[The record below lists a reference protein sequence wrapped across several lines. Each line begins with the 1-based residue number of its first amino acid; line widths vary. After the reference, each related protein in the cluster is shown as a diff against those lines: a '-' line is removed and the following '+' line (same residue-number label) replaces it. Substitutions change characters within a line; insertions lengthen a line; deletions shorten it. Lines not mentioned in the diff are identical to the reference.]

1 MPRGNPVRERA
12 LGRFMG
18 LLVGLVLLPLV
29 MRPIIAADIC
39 VFAIAA
45 MALNLIFG
53 YTGMLSF
60 GQATFFGMGAYVGG
74 LLMIHATAN
83 LYLALAVGTF
93 AGAITAAVIG
103 YLCIQR
109 VGIYFIMLT
118 FAFNQL
124 FYFLAYKWTTLTG
137 GDDGLPGVPRPP
149 LTLGALQLSLN
160 TSLKYYIFV
169 AVVSL
174 LLFYVMQRIVE
185 SPLGMICQSI
195 RENPER
201 AAAVGYNV
209 RRYRWLVFTI
219 AGAFSG
225 FAGVLYAM
233 MYGIVPTEA
242 IYWVTSGDIVFMV
255 LIGGIGNL
263 YGPLLGAVVLRW
275 LSETLSVVWQR
286 WPLLSGTFL
295 IIVVL
300 FLRGGCVEALARL
313 RQWLGTLELR
323 RKEADDGVT
332 PDGEVDEELW
342 RLDRRGQR

>member
-1 MPRGNPVRERA
+1 MNLNTRA
-12 LGRFMG
+12 GTRLFPQMT
-18 LLVGLVLLPLV
+18 GLVIALVVLPIV

-60 GQATFFGMGAYVGG
+60 GQATFFGVGAYVGG
-74 LLMIHATAN
+74 LLLIHVTQN
-83 LYLALAVGTF
+83 LYLALLIGTC
-93 AGAITAAVIG
+93 AGALTAAVVG

-124 FYFLAYKWTTLTG
+124 FYFIAFKWTTLTG

-149 LTLGALQLSLN
+149 VALASLEFTLD
-160 TSLKYYIFV
+160 TSMKYYTFV
-169 AVVSL
+169 AIAFF
-174 LLFYVMQRIVE
+174 LLFYVMKRIVE

-195 RENPER
+195 RENPDR

-209 RRYRWLVFTI
+209 QLYRWVVFTI
-219 AGAFSG
+219 AGAFTG

-233 MYGIVPTEA
+233 MYGIVPVEA
-242 IYWVTSGDIVFMV
+242 IFWITSGDIVFMV

-263 YGPLLGAVVLRW
+263 YGPLVGAMVLRW
-275 LSETLSVVWQR
+275 LSETLSVMWNR
-286 WPLLSGTFL
+286 WPLLSGLFF

-300 FLRGGCVEALARL
+300 FLRGGCVEILERL
-313 RQWLGTLELR
+313 REAWGKLELR
-323 RKEADDGVT
+323 RKEASYGIAA
-332 PDGEVDEELW
+332 
-342 RLDRRGQR
+342 DREAD

>member
-1 MPRGNPVRERA
+1 MNLNTRA
-12 LGRFMG
+12 GTRLFPQMT
-18 LLVGLVLLPLV
+18 GLVIALVVLPIV

-60 GQATFFGMGAYVGG
+60 GQATFFGVGAYVGG
-74 LLMIHATAN
+74 LLLIHVTQN
-83 LYLALAVGTF
+83 LYLALLIGTC
-93 AGAITAAVIG
+93 AGALTAAVVG

-124 FYFLAYKWTTLTG
+124 FYFIAFKWTTLTG

-149 LTLGALQLSLN
+149 VALASLEFTLD
-160 TSLKYYIFV
+160 TSMKYYTFV
-169 AVVSL
+169 AIAFF
-174 LLFYVMQRIVE
+174 LLFYVMKRIVE

-195 RENPER
+195 RENPDR

-209 RRYRWLVFTI
+209 QLYRWVVFTI
-219 AGAFSG
+219 AGAFTG

-233 MYGIVPTEA
+233 MYGIVPVEA
-242 IYWVTSGDIVFMV
+242 IFWITSGDIVFMV

-263 YGPLLGAVVLRW
+263 YGPLVGAMVLRW
-275 LSETLSVVWQR
+275 LSETFSVMWNR
-286 WPLLSGTFL
+286 WPLLSGLFF

-300 FLRGGCVEALARL
+300 FLRGGCVEILERL
-313 RQWLGTLELR
+313 REAWGKLELR
-323 RKEADDGVT
+323 RKEASYGIAA
-332 PDGEVDEELW
+332 
-342 RLDRRGQR
+342 DREAD

>member
-1 MPRGNPVRERA
+1 MNLNTHAGTRLFPQ
-12 LGRFMG
+12 MT
-18 LLVGLVLLPLV
+18 GLVIALVVLPVV

-60 GQATFFGMGAYVGG
+60 GQATFFGVGAYVGG
-74 LLMIHATAN
+74 LLLIHVTQN
-83 LYLALAVGTF
+83 LYLALLIGIC
-93 AGAITAAVIG
+93 AGALTAAVVG

-124 FYFLAYKWTTLTG
+124 FYFIAFKWTTLTG

-149 LTLGALQLSLN
+149 VALASLEFTLDS
-160 TSLKYYIFV
+160 SLKYYTFV
-169 AVVSL
+169 AIAFF
-174 LLFYVMQRIVE
+174 LLFYVMKRIVE

-195 RENPER
+195 RENPDR

-209 RRYRWLVFTI
+209 QLYRWVVFTI
-219 AGAFSG
+219 AGAFTG

-233 MYGIVPTEA
+233 MYGIVPVEA
-242 IYWVTSGDIVFMV
+242 IFWITSGDIVFMV

-263 YGPLLGAVVLRW
+263 YGPLVGAMVLRW
-275 LSETLSVVWQR
+275 LSETLSVMWNR
-286 WPLLSGTFL
+286 WPLLSGLFF

-300 FLRGGCVEALARL
+300 FLRGGCVEILERL
-313 RQWLGTLELR
+313 REAWGKLELR
-323 RKEADDGVT
+323 RKEASYGIAA
-332 PDGEVDEELW
+332 
-342 RLDRRGQR
+342 DREAD

>member
-1 MPRGNPVRERA
+1 MNLNTRA
-12 LGRFMG
+12 GTRLFPQMT
-18 LLVGLVLLPLV
+18 GLVIALVVLPVV

-60 GQATFFGMGAYVGG
+60 GQATFFGVGAYVGG
-74 LLMIHATAN
+74 LLLIHVTQN
-83 LYLALAVGTF
+83 LYLALLIGTC
-93 AGAITAAVIG
+93 AGALTAAVVG

-124 FYFLAYKWTTLTG
+124 FYFIAFKWTTLTG

-149 LTLGALQLSLN
+149 VALASLEFTLDS
-160 TSLKYYIFV
+160 SLKYYTFV
-169 AVVSL
+169 AIAFF
-174 LLFYVMQRIVE
+174 LLFYVMKRIVE

-195 RENPER
+195 RENPDR

-209 RRYRWLVFTI
+209 QLYRWVVFTI
-219 AGAFSG
+219 AGAFTG

-233 MYGIVPTEA
+233 MYGIVPVEA
-242 IYWVTSGDIVFMV
+242 IFWITSGDIVFMV

-263 YGPLLGAVVLRW
+263 YGPLVGAMVLRW
-275 LSETLSVVWQR
+275 LSETLSVMWNR
-286 WPLLSGTFL
+286 WPLLSGLFF

-300 FLRGGCVEALARL
+300 FLRGGCVEILERL
-313 RQWLGTLELR
+313 REAWGKLELR
-323 RKEADDGVT
+323 RKEASYGIAA
-332 PDGEVDEELW
+332 
-342 RLDRRGQR
+342 DREAD

>member
-1 MPRGNPVRERA
+1 MLGIDTQRPHAFLAFAA
-12 LGRFMG
+12 LVAG
-18 LLVGLVLLPLV
+18 LMLLPLV

-60 GQATFFGMGAYVGG
+60 GQATFFGMGAYVSA
-74 LLMIHATAN
+74 LLMIHASAN
-83 LYLALAVGTF
+83 LYLALLAGTL
-93 AGAITAAVIG
+93 AGAVTAAVVG
-103 YLCIQR
+103 YLCLQR

-124 FYFLAYKWTTLTG
+124 FYFLAYKWTGLTG

-149 LTLGALQLSLN
+149 VTFGTLRLPLD
-160 TSLKYYIFV
+160 TSVTYYVFV
-169 AVVSL
+169 AVVFFL
-174 LLFYVMQRIVE
+174 VFYVMKRLVE
-185 SPLGMICQSI
+185 SPLGMICQAI

-201 AAAVGYNV
+201 AAAVGYHV
-209 RRYRWLVFTI
+209 KRYQWLVFTI

-225 FAGVLYAM
+225 LAGVLYAM
-233 MYGIVPTEA
+233 MYGIVPIEA
-242 IYWVTSGDIVFMV
+242 IFWVTSGDIVFMV

-263 YGPLLGAVVLRW
+263 YGPLIGAVVLRW
-275 LSETLSVVWQR
+275 LSETLSVLWHR

-300 FLRGGCVEALARL
+300 FLRGGCVEVLERGRELLARL
-313 RQWLGTLELR
+313 DMR
-323 RKEADDGVT
+323 RKEAGYGVAA
-332 PDGEVDEELW
+332 DGETDEKF
-342 RLDRRGQR
+342 

>member
-1 MPRGNPVRERA
+1 LWPFV
-12 LGRFMG
+12 G
-18 LLVGLVLLPLV
+18 LVASLVLLPVL

-60 GQATFFGMGAYVGG
+60 GQATFFGLGAYVSG
-74 LLMIHATAN
+74 LLMIHLTAN
-83 LYLALAVGTF
+83 LYLALLVGTC
-93 AGAITAAVIG
+93 AGAVSAAVVG

-124 FYFLAYKWTTLTG
+124 CYFIAFKWTGLTG

-149 LTLGALQLSLN
+149 VVLASWEFPLG
-160 TSLKYYIFV
+160 TSVRYYMFV
-169 AVVSL
+169 AVVFL
-174 LLFYVMQRIVE
+174 LMFYGMKRLVE
-185 SPLGMICQSI
+185 SPLGMICQAI

-209 RRYRWLVFTI
+209 RCYRWLVFTI
-219 AGAFSG
+219 AGACTG

-233 MYGIVPTEA
+233 MYGIVPIET
-242 IYWVTSGDIVFMV
+242 IFWTTSGDIVFMV

-263 YGPLLGAVVLRW
+263 YGPLVGAVVLRW
-275 LSETLSVVWQR
+275 LSETLSVVWNR
-286 WPLLSGTFL
+286 WPLLSGLFL
-295 IIVVL
+295 MIVVL
-300 FLRGGCVEALARL
+300 FLRGGCVEALARG
-313 RQWLGTLELR
+313 RTLVDKLALR
-323 RKEADDGVT
+323 RGDMAYGVTANREAD
-332 PDGEVDEELW
+332 EEF
-342 RLDRRGQR
+342 

>member
-1 MPRGNPVRERA
+1 MT
-12 LGRFMG
+12 
-18 LLVGLVLLPLV
+18 GLVIALVVLPIG

-60 GQATFFGMGAYVGG
+60 GQATFFGVGAYVGG
-74 LLMIHATAN
+74 LLMVHVTQN
-83 LYLALAVGTF
+83 LYLALLIGTC
-93 AGAITAAVIG
+93 AGALTAAVVG

-124 FYFLAYKWTTLTG
+124 FYFIAFKWTTLTG

-149 LTLGALQLSLN
+149 VALASLEFTLDS
-160 TSLKYYIFV
+160 SLKYYTFV
-169 AVVSL
+169 AIAFF
-174 LLFYVMQRIVE
+174 LLFYVMKRIVE

-195 RENPER
+195 RENPDR

-209 RRYRWLVFTI
+209 QLYRWVVFTI
-219 AGAFSG
+219 AGAFTG

-233 MYGIVPTEA
+233 MYGIVPVEA
-242 IYWVTSGDIVFMV
+242 IFWITSGDIVFMV

-263 YGPLLGAVVLRW
+263 YGPLVGAMVLRW
-275 LSETLSVVWQR
+275 LSETLSVMWNR
-286 WPLLSGTFL
+286 WPLLSGLFF

-300 FLRGGCVEALARL
+300 FLRGGCVEILERL
-313 RQWLGTLELR
+313 REAWGKLELR
-323 RKEADDGVT
+323 RKEASYGIAA
-332 PDGEVDEELW
+332 
-342 RLDRRGQR
+342 DREAD

>member
-1 MPRGNPVRERA
+1 MNLNPHARTRVFLQVA
-12 LGRFMG
+12 G
-18 LLVGLVLLPLV
+18 LVVGLVLLPVV

-74 LLMIHATAN
+74 LFMIHVTEN
-83 LYLALAVGTF
+83 LYLALLVGTC
-93 AGAITAAVIG
+93 AGALTAAVVG

-124 FYFLAYKWTTLTG
+124 FYFIAFKWTSLTG
-137 GDDGLPGVPRPP
+137 GDDGLPGISRPP
-149 LTLGALQLSLN
+149 VVLGSFEFTLG
-160 TSLKYYIFV
+160 TSVKYYIFV
-169 AVVSL
+169 AVVFL
-174 LLFYVMQRIVE
+174 LVFSVMKRIVE
-185 SPLGMICQSI
+185 SPFGKICQSI

-209 RRYRWLVFTI
+209 RRYRWLMFTI

-225 FAGVLYAM
+225 LAGVLYAM
-233 MYGIVPTEA
+233 MYGIVPIEA
-242 IYWVTSGDIVFMV
+242 IFWITSGDIVFIV

-263 YGPLLGAVVLRW
+263 YGPLVGAVVFRW
-275 LSETLSVVWQR
+275 LSETLSVLWHR
-286 WPLLSGTFL
+286 WPLLSGLFL
-295 IIVVL
+295 IFVVL
-300 FLRGGCVEALARL
+300 FLRGGCVEVVGRL
-313 RQWLGTLELR
+313 RQLLGRLELR
-323 RKEADDGVT
+323 RKEARYGVAA
-332 PDGEVDEELW
+332 
-342 RLDRRGQR
+342 DREAD

>member
-1 MPRGNPVRERA
+1 MNHKTHAGT
-12 LGRFMG
+12 RFPQMT
-18 LLVGLVLLPLV
+18 GLVIALVVLPVV

-74 LLMIHATAN
+74 LLMIHVTPN
-83 LYLALAVGTF
+83 LYLALLIGTC
-93 AGAITAAVIG
+93 AGALTAAVVG

-124 FYFLAYKWTTLTG
+124 FYFIAFKWTTLTG
-137 GDDGLPGVPRPP
+137 GDDGLPGVPRSPVVLASLEFP
-149 LTLGALQLSLN
+149 LD
-160 TSLKYYIFV
+160 TSMKYYTFV
-169 AVVSL
+169 AIVFL
-174 LLFYVMQRIVE
+174 LLFYVMKRIVE
-185 SPLGMICQSI
+185 SPLGMICQAI
-195 RENPER
+195 RENSDR

-209 RRYRWLVFTI
+209 QLYRWVGFTI
-219 AGAFSG
+219 AGAFTG

-233 MYGIVPTEA
+233 MYGIVPVEA
-242 IYWVTSGDIVFMV
+242 IFWITSGDIVFMV

-263 YGPLLGAVVLRW
+263 YGPLVGAVVFRW
-275 LSETLSVVWQR
+275 LSETLSVVWHR
-286 WPLLSGTFL
+286 WPLLSGLFL

-300 FLRGGCVEALARL
+300 FLRGGCVEILARL
-313 RQWLGTLELR
+313 REGWGKLELR
-323 RKEADDGVT
+323 RKEARYGIAA
-332 PDGEVDEELW
+332 
-342 RLDRRGQR
+342 DRETD

>member
-1 MPRGNPVRERA
+1 VIA
-12 LGRFMG
+12 L
-18 LLVGLVLLPLV
+18 VVLPIG

-60 GQATFFGMGAYVGG
+60 GQATFFGVGAYVGG
-74 LLMIHATAN
+74 LLMVHVTQN
-83 LYLALAVGTF
+83 LYLALLIGTC
-93 AGAITAAVIG
+93 AGALTAAVVG

-124 FYFLAYKWTTLTG
+124 FYFIAFKWTTLTG

-149 LTLGALQLSLN
+149 VALASLEFTLD
-160 TSLKYYIFV
+160 TSMKYYTFV
-169 AVVSL
+169 AIAFF
-174 LLFYVMQRIVE
+174 LLFYVMKRIVE

-195 RENPER
+195 RENPDR

-209 RRYRWLVFTI
+209 QLYRWVVFTI
-219 AGAFSG
+219 AGAFTG

-233 MYGIVPTEA
+233 MYGIVPVEA
-242 IYWVTSGDIVFMV
+242 IFWITSGDIVFMV

-263 YGPLLGAVVLRW
+263 YGPLVGAMVLRW
-275 LSETLSVVWQR
+275 LSETLSVMWNR
-286 WPLLSGTFL
+286 WPLLSGLFF

-300 FLRGGCVEALARL
+300 FLRGGCVEILERL
-313 RQWLGTLELR
+313 REAWGKLELR
-323 RKEADDGVT
+323 RKEASYGIAA
-332 PDGEVDEELW
+332 
-342 RLDRRGQR
+342 DREAD

>member
-1 MPRGNPVRERA
+1 MNRSPDARRRDVLQA
-12 LGRFMG
+12 AG
-18 LLVGLVLLPLV
+18 LIVTLVVLPVLL
-29 MRPIIAADIC
+29 RPIIAADIC

-74 LLMIHATAN
+74 LLMIHLTAN
-83 LYLALAVGTF
+83 LYLALLVGTV
-93 AGAITAAVIG
+93 AGAVSAAVVG

-124 FYFLAYKWTTLTG
+124 FYFIAFKWTSLTG

-149 LTLGALQLSLN
+149 VPLGFLAFPLG
-160 TSLKYYIFV
+160 TSVRFYVFV
-169 AVVSL
+169 AVVFFV
-174 LLFYVMQRIVE
+174 LFYLMKRIVE
-185 SPLGMICQSI
+185 SPFGMICQAI

-201 AAAVGYNV
+201 AVAVGYNV
-209 RRYRWLVFTI
+209 QRYRWLVFTM
-219 AGAFSG
+219 AGAFTG

-233 MYGIVPTEA
+233 MYGIVPIET
-242 IYWVTSGDIVFMV
+242 IFWITSGDIVFMV

-263 YGPLLGAVVLRW
+263 YGPLVGAVVLRW
-275 LSETLSVVWQR
+275 LSETLSVIWQR
-286 WPLLSGTFL
+286 WPLLSGLFL

-300 FLRGGCVEALARL
+300 FLRGGCVEVFERL
-313 RQWLGTLELR
+313 REWLGRQELR
-323 RKEADDGVT
+323 RKEASYDIAT
-332 PDGEVDEELW
+332 
-342 RLDRRGQR
+342 DREAD

>member
-1 MPRGNPVRERA
+1 MNLTPNPKTD
-12 LGRFMG
+12 GFIRFAG
-18 LLVGLVLLPLV
+18 LAVGLVLLPIL

-74 LLMIHATAN
+74 LLMIHLTAN
-83 LYLALAVGTF
+83 LYLALLVGTC
-93 AGAITAAVIG
+93 AGAVTAAVIG

-124 FYFLAYKWTTLTG
+124 FYFIAFKWTGLTG

-149 LTLGALQLSLN
+149 VALASLEFTLG
-160 TSLKYYIFV
+160 TSVKFYMFV
-169 AVVSL
+169 AVVFL
-174 LLFYVMQRIVE
+174 VLFYIMKRIVE
-185 SPLGMICQSI
+185 SPFGMICQSI
-195 RENPER
+195 RENPDR

-209 RRYRWLVFTI
+209 QRYRWLVFTM
-219 AGAFSG
+219 AGAFTG

-233 MYGIVPTEA
+233 MYGIVPIET
-242 IYWVTSGDIVFMV
+242 IFWITSGDIVFMV

-263 YGPLLGAVVLRW
+263 YGPLVGAVVLRW
-275 LSETLSVVWQR
+275 LSETLSVVWHR
-286 WPLLSGTFL
+286 WPLLSGLFL

-300 FLRGGCVEALARL
+300 FLRGGCVEILERL
-313 RQWLGTLELR
+313 REGWGKLELR
-323 RKEADDGVT
+323 RKETSYGIAADREAD
-332 PDGEVDEELW
+332 
-342 RLDRRGQR
+342 